1 MQVRQMGFGIA
12 IALGVLAGRAE
23 AQQKVLVNVDKQG
36 VALEGYDPVAFFS
49 DSRAMKG
56 SPTYQAHVG
65 GATYY
70 FSSADHLATFQQEP
84 ARYTPQFGGYCA
96 YGASQ
101 GHVAPVEISTWQ
113 ILDGRLTLNYSKDVQ
128 QKFNQDVPGYLAKA
142 NAQWPRLI
150 ESEGKV
156 RD

>member
-1 MQVRQMGFGIA
+1 MQYRQMVIGVA
-12 IALGVLAGRAE
+12 TALSVLVGGAE
-23 AQQKVLVNVDKQG
+23 AQSKVLVNVNRQG

-49 DSRAMKG
+49 DSRAVKG
-56 SPTYQAHVG
+56 NEQYQAHVG
-65 GATYY
+65 GATYL
-70 FSSADHLATFQQEP
+70 FSSAEHLATFQQEP
-84 ARYTPQFGGYCA
+84 ARYTPRFGGYCA

-128 QKFNQDVPGYLAKA
+128 QKFNKDVAGYLAKA
-142 NAQWPRLI
+142 NAQWPRLV

>member
-1 MQVRQMGFGIA
+1 MRYRQMVIGVA
-12 IALGVLAGRAE
+12 TALSVLVGGAE
-23 AQQKVLVNVDKQG
+23 AQSKVLVNVNRQG

-49 DSRAMKG
+49 DSRAVKG
-56 SPTYQAHVG
+56 NEKYQAHVG
-65 GATYY
+65 GATYL
-70 FSSADHLATFQQEP
+70 FSSAEHLATFQQEP

-128 QKFNQDVPGYLAKA
+128 QKFNQDVAGYLAKA

>member
-1 MQVRQMGFGIA
+1 MQYRQMVIGVA
-12 IALGVLAGRAE
+12 TALSVLVGGAE
-23 AQQKVLVNVDKQG
+23 AQSKVLVNVNRQG

-49 DSRAMKG
+49 DSRAVKG
-56 SPTYQAHVG
+56 NEQYQAHVG
-65 GATYY
+65 GATYL
-70 FSSADHLATFQQEP
+70 FSSAEHLATFQQEP

-128 QKFNQDVPGYLAKA
+128 QKFNKDVAGYLAKA
-142 NAQWPRLI
+142 NAQWPRLV